1 MNYSIMF
8 FDECARCRQFEPDH
22 AHKNC
27 SFDVERIDGIT
38 IQTFECTRCHFTWK
52 KEIDHADSFDNRPAL
67 RRKAG

>member
-8 FDECARCRQFEPDH
+8 FDECARCKQSKPDH
-22 AHKNC
+22 EHRNV
-27 SFDVERIDGIT
+27 SFDVERIDSIT

-52 KEIDHADSFDNRPAL
+52 KEINYADSFDNRSTL